1 MIDNALHYLG
11 LDKLQGQYIDTLS
24 GGQLQRALIAM
35 VLCQDTDYILLDEP
49 LNNLDMNFGV
59 KMMQTIRQLV
69 DELNKTIVTVVHDVN
84 FAAAYADNIIAM
96 KDGQLFQ
103 AGSVD
108 DIMKKDVLDE
118 LFGMDI
124 QVVENDGKKFIMYY

>member
-1 MIDNALHYLG
+1 
-11 LDKLQGQYIDTLS
+11 
-24 GGQLQRALIAM
+24 
-35 VLCQDTDYILLDEP
+35 
-49 LNNLDMNFGV
+49 MNFGV

-124 QVVENDGKKFIMYY
+124 QVVENGGKKFIMYY